1 MSTELSLNTTESQ
14 AIAIKTP
21 RQEVQEAVEWGQELM
36 EVVDNTVDKNGKPLM
51 FVHLSG
57 NKYLKVEAWQLIGK
71 FAGVA
76 AETDVVEPVIRN
88 DEIVGYQAKVNLVKL
103 GSPEKIGGGAVGYCG
118 LDSHVQKGQYTED
131 GKTSAVMSMAQTRAT
146 SKAFRLN
153 YAFVAQFGGYEAL
166 PWEEVTDEMKAKGS
180 PLVQHAQSQGAE
192 VVEVKPK
199 VEVITT
205 TVEPA
210 ITSAKPQ
217 VLTEATPPEF
227 ILCPLHNE
235 SMSQRDG
242 NYGVYYSHMGPNE
255 KWCNCNYDKP
265 RQTFREAWIN
275 VIRSEYGETK
285 SSEVESQEYG
295 QNISWWMTQ
304 LAGNGSVT
312 EMCIVCDVKADIEI
326 SEGVWTCI
334 EHESEYSDN

>member
-36 EVVDNTVDKNGKPLM
+36 EVVDHTVDKNGKPLM
-51 FVHLSG
+51 FVNLSG

-265 RQTFREAWIN
+265 KITFQTEWVKTI
-275 VIRSEYGETK
+275 ETTHGASK
-285 SSEVESQEYG
+285 AEQVKVQAPG
-295 QNISWWMTQ
+295 QNLNWWLAQ
-304 LAGNGSVT
+304 LAGQNTPT
-312 EMCIVCDVKADIEI
+312 EQCMLCDADGEVEIEN
-326 SEGVWTCI
+326 GVWTCI
-334 EHESEYSDN
+334 EHEEEYRNG